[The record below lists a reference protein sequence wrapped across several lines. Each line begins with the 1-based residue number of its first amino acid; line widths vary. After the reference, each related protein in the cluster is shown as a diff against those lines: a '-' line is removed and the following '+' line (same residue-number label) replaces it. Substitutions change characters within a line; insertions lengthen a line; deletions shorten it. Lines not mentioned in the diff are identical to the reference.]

1 LKDKRVNFAIIK
13 NMPSLTA
20 FLIALIQGSKQSAV
34 AKSVQKVFTGGTAYG
49 LEGRAK
55 TCGRRLFK

>member
-1 LKDKRVNFAIIK
+1 VFEGQASKFRDHQKYARFNGFFDC
-13 NMPSLTA
+13 PYP
-20 FLIALIQGSKQSAV
+20 GKQSAV

-55 TCGRRLFK
+55 TCGRRLF

>member
-1 LKDKRVNFAIIK
+1 MPGLK
-13 NMPSLTA
+13 A
-20 FLIALIQGSKQSAV
+20 FWIALIQGNKQSAV

-55 TCGRRLFK
+55 T